1 MVLFW
6 ICWVKL
12 NILLKLI
19 SLVSF
24 IPFKKK
30 LTTRNFKITDAAHV
44 IFTVGCAA
52 IESI

>member
-1 MVLFW
+1 MILFW

-19 SLVSF
+19 SLVFFTLSR
-24 IPFKKK
+24 K
-30 LTTRNFKITDAAHV
+30 LATRNFKITDAAHI